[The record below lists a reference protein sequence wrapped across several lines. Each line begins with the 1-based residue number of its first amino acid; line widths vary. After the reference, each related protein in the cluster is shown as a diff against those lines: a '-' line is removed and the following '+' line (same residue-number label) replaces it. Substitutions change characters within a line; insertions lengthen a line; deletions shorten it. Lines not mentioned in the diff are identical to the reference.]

1 MPTHPFPPPRASRAV
16 RHLTRILSIGV
27 VSLSA
32 TTACGVTT
40 AQPTGTSPL
49 LPKPESVRDAR
60 PTRHAITN
68 ATVHVSP
75 TQTLERA
82 TVIVKDGLIDRVVT
96 GDADAEAL
104 AGSRV
109 WDGSGLHVYAGFIEP
124 FLEVEVPAP
133 DRSAPGVHQNPN
145 VVPQRSALDG
155 VGMDAETRKT
165 LRGLGFTSAAIAP
178 LRGNLRGA
186 AALVSVGD
194 VPTEASADRPPVY
207 RKAIY
212 QAASIKSGEAGF
224 RVYPSSQMGAIALV
238 RQTLLDADHRADQ
251 LKRGVSTDP
260 WSCLDALADKSVPLA
275 FDVEH
280 ELESLRAAKIGQEF
294 GRPTILIGSGNE
306 YKRLDAI
313 AANGNPTIIPLRFPR
328 TPQVDSISKADEID
342 LRDLMSWEQ
351 HPTNPRR
358 LDEKGLLVALT
369 SSELESRRDFAG
381 NLRKAINHG
390 LKEDRALAMLTTN
403 PAKMLGADA
412 MLGTVEKGKV
422 ANLIVADGPIFAKK
436 SKIRDVWVDGVRYE
450 ITPETPKGIAGTWD
464 YTFGMG
470 ESFDGAIIVE
480 VGDDGKVSVKNE
492 EKADAEGKK
501 SGGERARNVAYR
513 NGVLSYVVDIT
524 EGTETSSIVVTATL
538 IGDGIVG
545 RVMIPGVGTMPFTGS
560 RRAGNA
566 ETAKTPAQ
574 KIAGTWM
581 VTEADGRPVLPDA
594 PDLPRAEI
602 TDKGEMTIHIG
613 EARSVATDVVIEEG
627 KISFA
632 YENGPFGE
640 PGIVRDTATISN
652 DEMVGR
658 SIMPDGTVHTWKARK
673 KASDDE
679 EKPAE
684 TPDLPGYPFGPFAIR
699 EMPAQGN
706 VAITNATVWTSADA
720 GIIENGAVLFSGG
733 KIVYVGPS
741 ASMPR
746 FDDSYTVIDA
756 TGKHVTPGLIDCHSH
771 TGLFRWGVNEFATN
785 ITSECAIG
793 DTTDPDTINWY
804 RQLAGGLVA
813 ANQLHGSA
821 NPIGGQ
827 SQTLKLRWGV
837 RHPDDMH
844 VEDAKPGIK
853 FALGENVKQSNS
865 GQGSTRY
872 PQTRMGVEAI
882 LRDRF
887 QQAKEYGEAWT
898 KWNASGGSDKPGT
911 APRRDLQLEALW
923 EILRGDR
930 LVHCHSYRQ
939 DEILMLCRVA
949 KDFGFRI
956 GTFQHVLEGYKV
968 AEAIKEVAIGASA
981 FSDWWNFKVE
991 VQDAIPYNGALMHF
1005 AGVNVSFNSDDDQL
1019 ATHMNIEAAK
1029 AVRYGNVP
1037 PAEALKFITINPAKQ
1052 LMIDGRTGSLEVGKD
1067 ADVVIWSRD
1076 PLTATARAEATY
1088 VDGREMF
1095 SLARD
1100 AELQRHA
1107 AAERTRL
1114 IKKILALDAKPKKP
1128 DGESADAQAA
1138 GGPPGGGRRRGPRPE
1153 TMNEYTAGMWGVG
1166 STAGDCG
1173 MMQMDALIRYEDGVA
1188 GGAR

>member
-1 MPTHPFPPPRASRAV
+1 M
-16 RHLTRILSIGV
+16 
-27 VSLSA
+27 
-32 TTACGVTT
+32 
-40 AQPTGTSPL
+40 AQPTGSSPL
-49 LPKPESVRDAR
+49 LPKPESIRDAQ
-60 PTRHAITN
+60 PTWHALTN

-75 TQTLERA
+75 TQMLEGA
-82 TVIVKDGLIDRVVT
+82 TVFIKDGKIDGVVPA
-96 GDADAEAL
+96 GAGADAGAL

-109 WDGSGLHVYAGFIEP
+109 WDATGLHVYAGFIEP
-124 FLEVEVPAP
+124 FLEVEAPAP
-133 DRSAPGVHQNPN
+133 DRAAPGVHQNPN

-155 VGMDAETRKT
+155 VGIDAETRKT
-165 LRGLGFTSAAIAP
+165 LRGLGFTAAAISP
-178 LRGNLRGA
+178 MRGNFRGT

-194 VPTEASADRPPVY
+194 VPAESSADRPPVY
-207 RKAIY
+207 RKGVY

-238 RQTLLDADHRADQ
+238 RQTLLDADHRAEQ
-251 LKRGVSTDP
+251 VKRGVGTDP

-294 GRPTILIGSGNE
+294 ERPTILIGSGAE
-306 YKRLDAI
+306 YKRLDPI
-313 AANGNPTIIPLRFPR
+313 AANGNATILPLKFAK
-328 TPQVDSISKADEID
+328 TPQVDSLSKVDELD
-342 LRDLMSWEQ
+342 LRDLMAWEQ
-351 HPTNPRR
+351 APTNPRR
-358 LDEKGLLVALT
+358 LDEKGLMVALT
-369 SSELESRRDFAG
+369 SSELESRRDFPA

-403 PAKMLGADA
+403 PAKMLGVES

-436 SKIRDVWVDGVRYE
+436 AKIRDVWVDGRRYE

-470 ESFDGAIIVE
+470 AERDGAIVVE
-480 VGDDGKVSVKNE
+480 VGDDGKVSVKSE
-492 EKADAEGKK
+492 EKTEGEGPEAGKK
-501 SGGERARNVAYR
+501 SGGEKARNVSYR
-513 NGVLSYVVDIT
+513 NGMLSYVVDVT
-524 EGTETSSIVVTATL
+524 EEDTTSSIVVTATL
-538 IGDGIVG
+538 IGDAMSG
-545 RVMIPGVGTMPFTGS
+545 RVLIPGVGTMPFTGA
-560 RRAGNA
+560 RRADSP
-566 ETAKTPAQ
+566 KTPAQ
-574 KIAGTWM
+574 KIAGTWL
-581 VTEADGRPVLPDA
+581 VTEADGKPVLPDA

-602 TDKGEMTIHIG
+602 TDKGEMTILVG
-613 EARSVATDVVIEEG
+613 EAKSVATDVVIEEG
-627 KISFA
+627 RISFA
-632 YENGPFGE
+632 YENDPFGE
-640 PGIVRDTATISN
+640 PGIIKDTATIAN
-652 DEMVGR
+652 DEMVGQ
-658 SIMPDGTVHTWKARK
+658 SAMPDGTIHNWKAK
-673 KASDDE
+673 KKGADEE

-684 TPDLPGYPFGPFAIR
+684 TPDLPGYPFGPFAVK
-699 EMPAQGN
+699 EMPLQGN
-706 VAITNATVWTSADA
+706 VAITNATVWTSAEA

-733 KIVYVGPS
+733 KLVYVGPS

-756 TGKHVTPGLIDCHSH
+756 SGKHVTPGLIDCHSH

-804 RQLAGGLVA
+804 RQLAGGLIA

-827 SQTLKLRWGV
+827 SQTVKLRWGV
-837 RHPDDMH
+837 QHPDQMH

-853 FALGENVKQSNS
+853 FALGENVKQSN
-865 GQGSTRY
+865 GQGSSRY

-882 LRDRF
+882 IRDRF
-887 QQAKEYGEAWT
+887 QQAKEYGAAWA
-898 KWNASGGSDKPGT
+898 KWNAGDKSGL
-911 APRRDLQLEALW
+911 APRRDLQLEALAQ
-923 EILRGDR
+923 ILAGER

-981 FSDWWNFKVE
+981 FSDWWNYKVE
-991 VQDAIPYNGALMHF
+991 VQDAIPHNGALMHF
-1005 AGVNVSFNSDDDQL
+1005 AGVNVSYNSDDDML
-1019 ATHMNIEAAK
+1019 ATHMNLEAAK

-1037 PAEALKFITINPAKQ
+1037 PAEALKFVTINPAKQ

-1076 PLTATARAEATY
+1076 PLTATARCEATY

-1095 SLARD
+1095 SLAKD
-1100 AELQRHA
+1100 AEMQKVN

-1114 IKKILALDAKPKKP
+1114 VKKILALEAKSKKP
-1128 DGESADAQAA
+1128 EGQSAAGDTPPGAP
-1138 GGPPGGGRRRGPRPE
+1138 GGPPGGRRRGPRPE
-1153 TMNEYTAGMWGVG
+1153 TMSEFMGGMWGVG

-1173 MMQMDALIRYEDGVA
+1173 LTQMDELIRLDDAVA